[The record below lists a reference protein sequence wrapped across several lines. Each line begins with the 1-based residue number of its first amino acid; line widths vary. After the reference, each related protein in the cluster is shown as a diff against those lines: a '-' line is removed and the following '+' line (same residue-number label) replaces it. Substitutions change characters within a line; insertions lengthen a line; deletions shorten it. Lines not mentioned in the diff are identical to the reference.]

1 MSSAATWMGLEVI
14 ILTEV
19 MSFEVRPGLN
29 EHMIHANI
37 WRNII
42 QLEQKVHRGNEPG
55 YFARRQVEQR

>member
-1 MSSAATWMGLEVI
+1 MKHHSLIKKKNKIMSSAATWMGLEVI

-37 WRNII
+37 WRNIM
-42 QLEQKVHRGNEPG
+42 
-55 YFARRQVEQR
+55 